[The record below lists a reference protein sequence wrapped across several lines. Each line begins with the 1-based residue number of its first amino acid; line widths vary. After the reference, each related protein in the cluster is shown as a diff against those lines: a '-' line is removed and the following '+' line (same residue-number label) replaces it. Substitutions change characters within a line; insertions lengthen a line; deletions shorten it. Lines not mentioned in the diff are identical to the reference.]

1 MIMKKHTSR
10 RVRCWPQCPSKGN
23 AGSEDGDVNEMAM
36 DHRYLRQSES
46 SPFCWYMVWKQKE
59 RNSTWRVKK

>member
-46 SPFCWYMVWKQKE
+46 SPFC
-59 RNSTWRVKK
+59 

>member
-46 SPFCWYMVWKQKE
+46 SPFLLIHGG
-59 RNSTWRVKK
+59 VKTKGTKFNLTC